1 MNIPQNSFL
10 IRFSK
15 FISNLFNPL
24 VSILVY
30 YLYISYL
37 RYSFAEAIEHFL
49 PLVLILMLPIMAW
62 IFWNVRKGNYNNMD
76 VSDRR
81 KRNSLY
87 IVIVGLMLLYLII
100 NKLFLQHSINVEILF
115 LLLLLVLMQVS
126 NFFIKSSMHTAL
138 NLYTAVLF
146 FAVDPII
153 GMIWLLITVLVGISR
168 VIVGRHSVKEV
179 LMGGF
184 LATIVSFIYLYTQ
197 IQLEY

>member
-146 FAVDPII
+146 FAVDPIN

-197 IQLEY
+197 IQLQY

>member
-146 FAVDPII
+146 FAVDPIN

-179 LMGGF
+179 LMG
-184 LATIVSFIYLYTQ
+184 
-197 IQLEY
+197 

>member
-197 IQLEY
+197 IQLQY